1 MLINILELFIGTPM
15 AQSNIVIE
23 TSGITAALAT
33 DTAIYGGA
41 TSNFQIMKMAH
52 GISGTVTL
60 ASSVSPLPVT
70 VMAGLTATISG
81 FSGLISVQ
89 GTAAGYPLPISGTVY
104 AIGIT
109 GSPVYVKT
117 GTGYQVEVTGGRYLG
132 KSTDSVSVWG
142 PSGLTYI
149 YAHLVTASGNSLSY
163 TNGALNVNITG
174 ATISATIPSTV
185 TVVGLSGATAVN
197 VTVGNTLGINDTNII
212 NGMTAIYSQVVGLR
226 SDLGGFAVT
235 RPSSFKN
242 SRVSATTTVSQLDV
256 SGFSASSGINLKALS
271 TNTDFIFIGNTGS
284 FVGSS
289 TGFAMDPGDSVFL
302 NISNTNKLFIQAN
315 SGTQVITFMAS

>member
-1 MLINILELFIGTPM
+1 M
-15 AQSNIVIE
+15 AAA
-23 TSGITAALAT
+23 SGITSDSIPIQTAGITAYIAT
-33 DTAIYGGA
+33 DYVGTGGITGHYQLIKLGYGVDGSA
-41 TSNFQIMKMAH
+41 TVVNSSN
-52 GISGTVTL
+52 
-60 ASSVSPLPVT
+60 PLPVT
-70 VMAGLTATISG
+70 IATGMTATISG
-81 FSGLISVQ
+81 FTGTIDVRGVGGAAVVVSGSVVTT
-89 GTAAGYPLPISGTVY
+89 GLTSSPMWVKTF
-104 AIGIT
+104 T
-109 GSPVYVKT
+109 GS
-117 GTGYQVEVTGGRYLG
+117 QVEVTGGRYLG
-132 KSTDSVSVWG
+132 KATDSVSVWG

-197 VTVGNTLGINDTNII
+197 VTVGNTLGINDTNIL

-226 SDLGGFAVT
+226 ADLGGFAVT

-271 TNTDFIFIGNTGS
+271 TNTDLIFIGNTGS

-289 TGFAMDPGDSVFL
+289 SGFAMDPGDSVFL
-302 NISNTNKLFIQAN
+302 NISNTNKLFLQAN
-315 SGTQVITFMAS
+315 SGTQVITYMAS